1 MREPTFG
8 DGVAVAGSAVTATID
23 RFEGERQEIA
33 VLIEDMEG
41 SKDCRKRDGGVKV
54 DVYRSLLPEGSAKGS
69 VIRLSCSLGE
79 GDEETVRQALSGA
92 KLDRGATEERGERVR
107 NRIERLKDRGDRG

>member
-1 MREPTFG
+1 
-8 DGVAVAGSAVTATID
+8 VVTATID

-33 VLIEDMEG
+33 VLIEGTED
-41 SKDCRKRDGGVKV
+41 SKDSKRRGGGIKV
-54 DVYRSLLPEGSAKGS
+54 DVDRSLLPEGSAKGS

-92 KLDRGATEERGERVR
+92 ELDQAATEERGERVR

>member
-33 VLIEDMEG
+33 VLIEDTED
-41 SKDCRKRDGGVKV
+41 SKDSKRRGGGIKV
-54 DVYRSLLPEGSAKGS
+54 DVDRSLLPEGSAKGS

-79 GDEETVRQALSGA
+79 SDEETVRAALEGA

-107 NRIERLKDRGDRG
+107 DRIERLKGRGDRG